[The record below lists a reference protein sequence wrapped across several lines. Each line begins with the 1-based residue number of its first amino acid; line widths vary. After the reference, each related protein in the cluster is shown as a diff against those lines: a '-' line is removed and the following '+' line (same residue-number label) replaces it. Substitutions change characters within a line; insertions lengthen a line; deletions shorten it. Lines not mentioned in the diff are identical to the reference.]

1 MVIRHWGVPRRLPRE
16 GATIVSDAEV
26 YDADVIVIGGGPAGS
41 TLASYLAM
49 NGYDPVI
56 LERDIHPREH
66 VGESLVPSANK
77 MLEEIGFF
85 EKMDYY
91 GFIRKPGASWTSFKG
106 KTAGPE
112 LLIRFKDSPQPG
124 INQDYTYHVDRSR
137 FDSLLLK
144 HSSELG
150 ARVVQGANVLRVTF
164 DQDDRA
170 TGVRV
175 RVLGKEFDLRS
186 RFVVDA
192 SGRRGLLG
200 KQRGLMEKDPLFNQF
215 AIYSWFENVTPPT
228 EDTADFIHI
237 HFLPVERGWVW
248 QIPIYH
254 GVTSVGVV
262 VEKAEFNKA
271 GQDYETFFNSLIE
284 MGQNTRFIMDGAKR
298 VRPWF
303 VEGDYS
309 YMMKEFAGKGWM
321 LIGDAARFVDPIFSS
336 GVSVAMNSAK
346 FAFGAIEE
354 TMKGGDEQELFQQ
367 YATTIKNGVSIW
379 YEWITLYYK
388 LQHLFTLF
396 SRNKQYK
403 FEMQKL
409 LQGEVYDRDAVQ
421 ILDRMRQAV
430 KTIEATEGHLLKP
443 MISETISID

>member
-1 MVIRHWGVPRRLPRE
+1 MTE
-16 GATIVSDAEV
+16 GQPFDT
-26 YDADVIVIGGGPAGS
+26 DVIIIGGGPAGS
-41 TLASYLAM
+41 TLGSYLAR
-49 NGYDPVI
+49 NGYDAVI

-85 EKMDYY
+85 DKMDFH

-106 KTAGPE
+106 ATAGPD

-137 FDSLLLK
+137 FDALLLK
-144 HSSELG
+144 HASEQG
-150 ARVVQGANVLRVTF
+150 VRVVQGANVLRVTF
-164 DQDDRA
+164 DDDDRA
-170 TGVRV
+170 TGVAV
-175 RVLGKEFDLRS
+175 RVVGKEFDLRS
-186 RFVVDA
+186 RVVVDA

-200 KQRGLMEKDPLFNQF
+200 KQLGLMEKDPQFNQF
-215 AIYSWFENVTPPT
+215 AVYSWFKNVKPPT
-228 EDTADFIHI
+228 TDTHDFIHI

-248 QIPIYH
+248 QIPIYQ
-254 GVTSVGVV
+254 GITSVGVV
-262 VEKAEFNKA
+262 VEKAQFNKF
-271 GQDYETFFNSLIE
+271 GKDYETFFNELIG
-284 MGQNTRFIMDGAKR
+284 MGQNTQFIMSEAER
-298 VRPWF
+298 VRPFF

-309 YMMKEFAGKGWM
+309 YMMKEFAGRGWL

-346 FAFGAIEE
+346 FAFGAIDATFKGADEE
-354 TMKGGDEQELFQQ
+354 EQFQS
-367 YATTIKNGVSIW
+367 YAGTIKTGVSIW

-396 SRNKQYK
+396 SRKKEYK

-409 LQGEVYDRDAVQ
+409 LQGEVYDRAAVQ
-421 ILDRMRQAV
+421 VLDRMREAV
-430 KTIEATEGHLLKP
+430 KQIEETEGSLLRP
-443 MISETISID
+443 MVSESVSIN